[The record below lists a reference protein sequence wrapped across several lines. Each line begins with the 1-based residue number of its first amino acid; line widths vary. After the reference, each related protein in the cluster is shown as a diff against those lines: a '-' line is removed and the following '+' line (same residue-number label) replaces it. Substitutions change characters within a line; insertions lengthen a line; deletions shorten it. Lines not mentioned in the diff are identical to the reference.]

1 MRLLSLIAAA
11 LWMLLMLLMPLI
23 GCSSPPTKS
32 PEHGTRGPAPAGK
45 AKPKQIVGEA
55 ERSSGQLAETRRIRI
70 WGKVHHII
78 QNEHGELP
86 RARQVSAGGVGD
98 PVTEIR
104 NVTPFKLTLWF
115 AGTCSHQTEV
125 KPASSTTVVFCP
137 GTYHIAAE
145 VEEKEYLPLVRENQE
160 FKAGMRY
167 ILQVVVKQRPK

>member
-1 MRLLSLIAAA
+1 MRALSLFVAT
-11 LWMLLMLLMPLI
+11 LWL
-23 GCSSPPTKS
+23 GCSSAPPKS
-32 PEHGTRGPAPAGK
+32 PEHAKRDPATAEK
-45 AKPKQIVGEA
+45 AQPKRIVGEVD
-55 ERSSGQLAETRRIRI
+55 RSPGEVAQARRIRI

-104 NVTPFKLTLWF
+104 NVTPFRLTLWF
-115 AGTCSHQTEV
+115 AGSCSHQTEV

-145 VEEKEYLPLVRENQE
+145 VEERDYLPLVRENQE